1 MRIWILRHGQAEPS
15 ASTDSERSL
24 TQAGRDEVVRMASLL
39 RGQPVDAVLAS
50 PYRRAQQTADV
61 VCAAIGFDRGI
72 ATVPWLTP
80 DDEPSQCL
88 RFLAERS
95 EGNLLLVS
103 HQPLVSQLVSLLV
116 EGHRRGH
123 YPMPTA
129 GLVCLDTDFVAAGL
143 CRLQYLGNPAEV
155 GRGL

>member
-1 MRIWILRHGQAEPS
+1 MRIWILRHGQAE
-15 ASTDSERSL
+15 AAAATDAERAL
-24 TQAGRDEVVRMASLL
+24 TDVGREEVSRMASLL

-50 PYRRAQQTADV
+50 PYRRAQQTAEI
-61 VCAAIGFDRGI
+61 VCSEIGFARGI
-72 ATVPWLTP
+72 STVPWLTP

-88 RFLAERS
+88 GFLAERT

-143 CRLQYLGNPAEV
+143 CHLQCLSNPAEI
-155 GRGL
+155 GR